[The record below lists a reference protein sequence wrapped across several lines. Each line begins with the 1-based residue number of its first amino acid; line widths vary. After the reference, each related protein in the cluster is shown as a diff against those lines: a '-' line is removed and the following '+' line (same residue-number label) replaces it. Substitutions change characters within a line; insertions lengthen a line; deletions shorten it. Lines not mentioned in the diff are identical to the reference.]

1 MIDLLPYVWFFIICF
16 EITLYV
22 VLDGADLGIGLL
34 SLLPQSERER
44 TLMMHIIGPIWDAN
58 ETWLVVA
65 GGTLFGAFPM
75 VYSIILN
82 ALYVPIMV
90 MVFGLVIR
98 AAAFEFHE
106 YAHRKHFWGLLFGF
120 GSLLAV
126 VGQGLAVGG
135 ILNGITVTEGRFAGN
150 AFDWLSPFAIII
162 AIAVIFS
169 YATLGYAYL
178 VQKTNHELHHES
190 FRNVVFVALVPLFA
204 FLGMAV
210 LLPRTKY
217 LFFDRLATE
226 PTRSIMIMLGGA
238 IIILSLL
245 LLHGALRKRHGKNL
259 YYYCLGMFVL
269 VLSGFV
275 VGTFPYIIPPDITI
289 TSAASP
295 AHTLTFMLYG
305 IGPLIPIILVYN
317 TYLYRVFKDERETTR
332 MDMYG

>member
-1 MIDLLPYVWFFIICF
+1 MIEILPYVWFFIICF

-44 TLMMHIIGPIWDAN
+44 SLMMHVIGPIWDAN

-75 VYSIILN
+75 VYSVVLN
-82 ALYVPIMV
+82 ALYAPIMI

-106 YAHRKHFWGLLFGF
+106 YAERKHFWGLMFGL

-135 ILNGITVTEGRFAGN
+135 ILNGITVADGRFAGN
-150 AFDWLSPFAIII
+150 AFDWFSPFAIII
-162 AIAVIFS
+162 AISVIFS

-178 VQKTNHELHHES
+178 VQKTSHELLHES

-204 FLGMAV
+204 FLGTAT
-210 LLPRTKY
+210 LLPHAKY
-217 LFFDRLATE
+217 LFFNRLSTE
-226 PTRSIMIMLGGA
+226 PTRSLMLTIGSA

-245 LLHGALRKRHGKNL
+245 LLNGALRKRRGKNL

-269 VLSGFV
+269 VLSGFI
-275 VGTFPYIIPPDITI
+275 VGTFPYIIPPDVTI
-289 TSAASP
+289 ASAASP
-295 AHTLTFMLYG
+295 ARTLIFMLYG
-305 IGPLIPIILVYN
+305 IGPLIPIVLVYN
-317 TYLYRVFKDERETTR
+317 TYLYRVFRDERDVIR
-332 MDMYG
+332 SDFYR